1 MAHMNFHPSTL
12 GFKYTIENEEL
23 KKTFSANKN
32 VPMDQAKPIT
42 DSKPQTLLEFHPIP
56 PQDRIQRG
64 KVDSWI
70 KKEPYV
76 DLRRIKQDEREK
88 LKEIHK
94 EEFKVR
100 VKLLNQDLK
109 MKRHSGKR

>member
-1 MAHMNFHPSTL
+1 
-12 GFKYTIENEEL
+12 
-23 KKTFSANKN
+23 
-32 VPMDQAKPIT
+32 MDQAKPIT

-64 KVDSWI
+64 KMDSWI

-76 DLRRIKQDEREK
+76 DPRRIKQNEEREK
-88 LKEIHK
+88 LKEIPK

-109 MKRHSGKR
+109 RHSGKR